1 MTRPAGERAY
11 ALSACAVMFLWPVV
25 TTDFAHV
32 NAVAILVA
40 LSALILGALVFLYNV
55 SPWLVTIV
63 AVASGIALRLTTDA
77 YSGSDVANATAEALR
92 AIAAGTSPYH
102 HVYSTTNPQG
112 QPFPY
117 LPGELWLY
125 DIQQRIFGSLQ
136 DHDRWWSVGALL
148 GVAALAPVCGA
159 RVMLATALLAVSSTN
174 ILIGVDGSNDTGLLF
189 LLVTA
194 VLALTYASR
203 AARAEKLWLAAVLYA
218 LSAAFFGWALAFK
231 ALVWIAF
238 PFVMRAIAPQRRL
251 VYALGAIG
259 VALAFSV
266 PFAIAAP
273 VDFFHS
279 IGSGFTSHDNVWG
292 FNVWAA
298 LEASHPAVATT
309 LLKYTVPVAIFATLF
324 TAMTLWTRKPATL
337 GEALLQNCIV
347 LAAMLLFARWT
358 SLAYYAFLIGT
369 FALALATFGFEPET
383 PQEAGAVNR

>member
-1 MTRPAGERAY
+1 MTRPAGDRAY
-11 ALSACAVMFLWPVV
+11 ALTACAVMFLWPVV
-25 TTDFAHV
+25 TTDFARV

-148 GVAALAPVCGA
+148 GIAALVPVCGA
-159 RVMLATALLAVSSTN
+159 RAMLATALLAVSSTN

-203 AARAEKLWLAAVLYA
+203 AARAEKLWLAAALYA

-238 PFVMRAIAPQRRL
+238 PFVVRAIAPQRRL
-251 VYALGAIG
+251 VYALGRSA
-259 VALAFSV
+259 S
-266 PFAIAAP
+266 PWR
-273 VDFFHS
+273 S
-279 IGSGFTSHDNVWG
+279 
-292 FNVWAA
+292 
-298 LEASHPAVATT
+298 ASHLQLPLRSTSSIRSAADLLRTT
-309 LLKYTVPVAIFATLF
+309 
-324 TAMTLWTRKPATL
+324 
-337 GEALLQNCIV
+337 
-347 LAAMLLFARWT
+347 
-358 SLAYYAFLIGT
+358 
-369 FALALATFGFEPET
+369 TFGALTSGRHWT
-383 PQEAGAVNR
+383 PPIRRS